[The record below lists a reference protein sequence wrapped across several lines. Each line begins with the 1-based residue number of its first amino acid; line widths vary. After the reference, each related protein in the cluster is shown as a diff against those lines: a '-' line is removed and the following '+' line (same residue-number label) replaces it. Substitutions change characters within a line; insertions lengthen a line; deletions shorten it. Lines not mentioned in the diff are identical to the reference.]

1 LIESVLGTAD
11 LLEQSL
17 PTGSTEPQIAG
28 RMEEEQKFHLGLGIG
43 GCCCCFWSIF
53 IIILLSISMT
63 TLETGNYALKFSHY
77 QQNVIGDPIVEPGVM
92 WVGPLNSLILFPS
105 VHQIVYFGQPSY
117 KPLENEISLD
127 SVHSRTR
134 DGLQIYVRISL
145 QWFLSPEHLKGIYKI
160 LGGAEDLLAGEVFDN
175 KPSFSGSFVRIT
187 RGALTEVCSEYTA
200 AQFFANQSIVE
211 KRMFQ
216 RLRDTFNMRDKGFV
230 INIAG
235 LQVRDVDLPDAYEDS
250 IADTQK
256 EEQDFRTANAERL
269 TKEIQL
275 STEQVKS
282 IEKQSQLMVETEG
295 KRDALMQ
302 ENAAWVDEYLRF
314 QLKQAD
320 SYAKVLKIMV
330 SSNVSS
336 PYETL
341 FSLMRQR
348 ALKAHRETKL
358 TLTM

>member
-1 LIESVLGTAD
+1 MKL
-11 LLEQSL
+11 
-17 PTGSTEPQIAG
+17 
-28 RMEEEQKFHLGLGIG
+28 KLGLGLG
-43 GCCCCFWSIF
+43 GCCCCFWTLF

-63 TLETGNYALKFSHY
+63 TLETGRYALKFSHY
-77 QQNVIGDPIVEPGVM
+77 QQNVIGDPIVDPGVK

-105 VHQIVYFGQPSY
+105 VHQIVYFGYPSY
-117 KPLENEISLD
+117 KPLENELSLD

-134 DGLQIYVRISL
+134 DGLQVYVKISL
-145 QWFLSPEHLKGIYKI
+145 QWYLKPEHLKGIYKI
-160 LGGAEDLLAGEVFDN
+160 LGGAEDLIAQEVYDN
-175 KPSFSGSFVRIT
+175 KPSFAGSFIRIT

-200 AQFFANQSIVE
+200 ADFFANQTVVE
-211 KRMFQ
+211 ERMFA
-216 RLRDTFNMRDKGFV
+216 RLKDTFNMQNQGFI

-235 LQVRDVDLPDAYEDS
+235 LQVRNVVLPDAYEDS

-256 EEQDFRTANAERL
+256 EQQDLFTASAERL

-275 STEQVKS
+275 SAEQVIS
-282 IEKQSQLMVETEG
+282 VEKQNQMMVETEG

-320 SYAKVLKIMV
+320 SYAKVLKVMV
-330 SSNVSS
+330 ASNMSS

-341 FSLMRQR
+341 FQLMRQR
-348 ALKAHRETKL
+348 ALKAHQHTKL